1 MDSQIKNQHLLT
13 AEIRFKNLF
22 FLLLLIFQSFFLT
35 ISLYYNLIYSLP
47 VFLVLFFLLFLILG
61 KNRLKIFLI
70 FTIFFASLL
79 MKPTSRKGI
88 FLRLEE
94 IPYFLL
100 LFLTFLALEK
110 KERYYL
116 KTNTDYLLLSFLFL
130 TGFSFF
136 YGIFL
141 GNSLYQAIDDFLLIF
156 FYAFYFLVLIYF
168 QEEKWQRVLVI
179 SIIVISVLVS
189 LQYTVPFL
197 VTFQI
202 KRYATDQQHLFNIGY
217 PLLISYIIFG
227 KKTKYKI
234 LAGLSLIPMSLAVI
248 ISLTRAL
255 WITIPFSVFII
266 LIIYFWQQR
275 KLKQIFYIFSVFL
288 VISLIIYSL
297 FTKKMDFKKFIK
309 VRQEAFVSLRTD
321 LSLLERVF
329 GIREVIQQFKKNP
342 IFGVGLGSI
351 YSGVLP
357 WRKKLKFSWVDC
369 LFINLLWKFGII
381 GFIIF
386 LAIYYYFLKNIIKVF
401 KNSQNN
407 FQKWVSIGMLSVFI
421 SLIILSIESG
431 FLLIY
436 RFNLILASLLAIF
449 NLWVQEK

>member
-1 MDSQIKNQHLLT
+1 MDLQIRNQHLST
-13 AEIRFKNLF
+13 TEIKFKNFF

-35 ISLYYNLIYSLP
+35 ISLYYNLLYSLP
-47 VFLVLFFLLFLILG
+47 AFLVLLFLLFLILG

-79 MKPTSRKGI
+79 TKPTSRRWVL
-88 FLRLEE
+88 LRLEE
-94 IPYFLL
+94 IPFFLL
-100 LFLTFLALEK
+100 LFLTFLAFER
-110 KERYYL
+110 KERYNL
-116 KTNTDYLLLSFLFL
+116 KTNTDYLLLSFLLL

-168 QEEKWQRVLVI
+168 QEEKWQRILVI

-189 LQYTVPFL
+189 LQYVVPFL
-197 VTFQI
+197 VTLQI

-217 PLLISYIIFG
+217 PLLVSYIIFG
-227 KKTKYKI
+227 EKAKNKI

-288 VISLIIYSL
+288 GIFFIIYFL
-297 FTKKMDFKKFIK
+297 FTKKLDFKKFIK
-309 VRQEAFVSLRTD
+309 IRQEAFVSLRTD
-321 LSLLERVF
+321 LSLLERIW
-329 GIREVIQQFKKNP
+329 GIREVMQQFKKNP

-357 WRKKLKFSWVDC
+357 WKKRLKIPWVDC

-381 GFIIF
+381 GFVIF
-386 LAIYYYFLKNIIKVF
+386 LAIYYYFFKNIIKVF
-401 KNSQNN
+401 KNPKNN
-407 FQKWVSIGMLSVFI
+407 FQKWVSSGMLSVFI
-421 SLIILSIESG
+421 SLILLSIESS

-449 NLWVQEK
+449 NLWAQEK